1 MDDRLWLFRVARTS
15 LACTNKLFMP
25 IKVDGLRGVLE
36 MEAWLF
42 VCQKW
47 VLFFFSLRFVE
58 MLGLFKIN
66 VFLPCGLHQFIIIY
80 TN

>member
-1 MDDRLWLFRVARTS
+1 MDDRLWLFRVARAS

-47 VLFFFSLRFVE
+47 VLFFFFFE
-58 MLGLFKIN
+58 FCGN
-66 VFLPCGLHQFIIIY
+66 VGAF
-80 TN
+80 